1 MLEEYG
7 GRHLRPCFFRSP
19 MPEAE
24 DPVLPLFHGIGKGKQ
39 LHPFSPYRVADGV
52 TDPRLIRIRQR
63 CGGNGDTA
71 YALVTRS
78 DDTALMGIPHDP
90 LSLLGECRKVV
101 WIYRGGEEYLA
112 GAFPCVKQRD
122 GHPGFVG
129 KVVSWGNNGS
139 SPARQLVGSFTVIPC
154 P

>member
-1 MLEEYG
+1 
-7 GRHLRPCFFRSP
+7 
-19 MPEAE
+19 
-24 DPVLPLFHGIGKGKQ
+24 
-39 LHPFSPYRVADGV
+39 
-52 TDPRLIRIRQR
+52 PRLIRIRQR
-63 CGGNGDTA
+63 RGGNGDTA

-154 P
+154 PGNTFRVGMCKQKAGLKGGNRTVVFFYS